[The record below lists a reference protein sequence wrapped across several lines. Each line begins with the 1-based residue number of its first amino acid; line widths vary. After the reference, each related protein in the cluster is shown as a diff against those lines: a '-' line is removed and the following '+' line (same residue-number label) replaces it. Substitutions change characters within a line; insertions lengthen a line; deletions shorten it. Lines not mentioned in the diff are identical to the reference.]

1 MSSADGLRILIVDEE
16 EPLAHVL
23 RLGLEMEGWTVD
35 VAPTGAHVD
44 GNLVSAKG
52 WPGLSNFIR
61 ECLKVLGTEIRHG
74 EILMRDERQAA

>member
-1 MSSADGLRILIVDEE
+1 MT
-16 EPLAHVL
+16 LA
-23 RLGLEMEGWTVD
+23 GGIYVD

-74 EILMRDERQAA
+74 EILMRNERQAA

>member
-1 MSSADGLRILIVDEE
+1 MAGKKILMLVI
-16 EPLAHVL
+16 
-23 RLGLEMEGWTVD
+23 D

-52 WPGLSNFIR
+52 WPSLSNLIR
-61 ECLKVLGTEIRHG
+61 ECLKLLGTEIRHG